1 MTGKG
6 IPARIIIGLMLIVF
20 GTLFLLDNCDI
31 FYFPFE
37 IFSWQYFLIALGFLF
52 LIVSKNKTAGI
63 VLVAV
68 GLFNLFPE
76 LWPLIFVV
84 IGLLIILRKHGYRH
98 CYPHGH
104 HSSDFN
110 KKNFSSGDEPVEEMD
125 IIEEVSIFGGSNRIV
140 SSENFKGGS
149 VLSIFGG
156 SEINMLDSKL
166 AEGEN
171 VLEVTFIF
179 GGSTLIVPQ
188 DWKVELDV
196 MTIFGGFGDK
206 RRKDPNM
213 VYDDKKKLVV
223 KGFILFGGGEIKNY

>member
-20 GTLFLLDNCDI
+20 GGLFLLDNYDI
-31 FYFPFE
+31 YYFPFE
-37 IFSWQYFLIALGFLF
+37 ILSWQYFMIALGSLF
-52 LIVSKNKTAGI
+52 LIISKNKTAGI
-63 VLVAV
+63 VLVAI
-68 GLFNLFPE
+68 GLFNLIPE
-76 LWPLIFVV
+76 LWPLVFVI
-84 IGLLIILRKHGYRH
+84 IGLLIILKKRGYKH
-98 CYPHGH
+98 CYSYGY
-104 HSSDFN
+104 SNSDFE
-110 KKNFSSGDEPVEEMD
+110 KKTFSPDDESTEEKD
-125 IIEEVSIFGGSNRIV
+125 IIEEVSIFGGSNRV
-140 SSENFKGGS
+140 LNSENFKGGS

-156 SEINMLDSKL
+156 SEINMLNSKL

-213 VYDDKKKLVV
+213 VYDDRKKLVV

>member
-1 MTGKG
+1 MAGKG

-20 GTLFLLDNCDI
+20 GALFLLDNYDI
-31 FYFPFE
+31 YYFPFE
-37 IFSWQYFLIALGFLF
+37 ILSWQYFLIALGLLF
-52 LIVSKNKTAGI
+52 LIISKNKTAGI
-63 VLVAV
+63 VLVAI
-68 GLFNLFPE
+68 GLFNIIPE
-76 LWPLIFVV
+76 LWPLIFVI
-84 IGLLIILRKHGYRH
+84 IGLLIILRKHGYRR
-98 CYPHGH
+98 CYSRGYQDT
-104 HSSDFN
+104 DFD
-110 KKNFSSGDEPVEEMD
+110 KKNFSPGDESAEGKD
-125 IIEEVSIFGGSNRIV
+125 IIEEVSIFGGSNRV
-140 SSENFKGGS
+140 VNSENFRGGS

-156 SEINMLDSKL
+156 SEINLLNSKL

-171 VLEVTFIF
+171 ILEVTFIF

-213 VYDDKKKLVV
+213 VYDERKKLVV